1 MRSFLIIIAIT
12 GVFLSCKKII
22 TPKLNNAAPQL
33 YIQGAVSDT
42 AGPYFVTLVK
52 TIGFYESDNY
62 TGVPGAIISITDST
76 ADITDQLI
84 ETATTGVYSTRTIMQ
99 GIPGHTYLLKV
110 SLEGKTYTASSTM
123 PQPVLLDSVTF
134 NTSDTTEI
142 AAIANYQDP
151 ANTINYYKYN
161 LVLNG
166 VTAKRFSTFD
176 DRLSDGRYIRDK
188 MDADTGEIKR
198 NYLVQLNL
206 VGVDAGVYSYLHEA
220 EEVAYNN
227 DDLVSPAT
235 PASNIRGGC
244 LGYFSAQTVSNKTAV
259 VKY

>member
-1 MRSFLIIIAIT
+1 MRSYLIIIALT
-12 GVFLSCKKII
+12 VFFLSCKKTI
-22 TPKLNNAAPQL
+22 TPKLNNADPQL

-42 AGPYFVTLVK
+42 AGPYFVTIVK
-52 TIGFYESDNY
+52 TVGFYESNIY
-62 TGVPGAIISITDST
+62 PGVPGATISITDST

-84 ETATTGVYSTRTIMQ
+84 ETATTGVYRTRTIMQ

-110 SLEGKTYTASSTM
+110 YLDGKTYTASSTM
-123 PQPVLLDSVTF
+123 PRPVLLDSVTF

-142 AAIANYQDP
+142 AAIAHYQDP

-166 VTAKRFSTFD
+166 VIARRFLTFE
-176 DRLSDGRYIRDK
+176 DRLSNGRYIRDK
-188 MDADTGEIKR
+188 IATDTGEIKR
-198 NYLVQLNL
+198 NYSVQLNL
-206 VGVDAGVYSYLHEA
+206 VGIDAGVYSYLHEA
-220 EEVAYNN
+220 EAVAYDN

-235 PASNIRGGC
+235 PGSNIHGGC